1 MKGVLKRVK
10 SNLSRRYS
18 AVAEAD
24 ERQVTEVDL
33 EILDDAE
40 PDSSDAGNV
49 IPTIRV
55 VSTARMCGNHVPVSK
70 HTS

>member
-10 SNLSRRYS
+10 TNLSRRYS

-55 VSTARMCGNHVPVSK
+55 VSTCRKFGGLIHTSK

>member
-10 SNLSRRYS
+10 TNLSRRYS

-40 PDSSDAGNV
+40 PDSSDEGECDPYNSGSFDSSNV
-49 IPTIRV
+49 WKSR
-55 VSTARMCGNHVPVSK
+55 SRK
-70 HTS
+70 